1 MLLTHDEDHRST
13 FAQINTMAELDTSLQ
28 HAQSLDA
35 ADPLASFRDRFW
47 IPESDGQQQI
57 YLVGNSLGLQPKN
70 VATVVTEEL
79 EKWQKL
85 GVRGHFESDRP
96 WLPYHEFLTPMM
108 AKIVGAQE
116 DEVVVMNTLTA
127 NLHLMMATFYRPTKA
142 RNKILIE
149 SHAFPSDFQAV
160 ESQIK
165 LQGFDPKE
173 TIVTAVH
180 GAESELLSEDAI
192 CNLIEQHRD
201 TLALILLPGVQYYTG
216 QFLDMKRVAAMAHRF
231 NISVGFDL
239 AHAVGNVPLKLHDW
253 DVDFAVWCN
262 YKYINSGPGAVG
274 GCFIHQRHASDKTLP
289 RMAGWWG
296 HDKTT
301 RFQMENRF
309 DPIPTAEGWQLSN
322 PPILS
327 LAAILAS
334 LQVFEDAGG
343 MDPLREKSLKLTGY
357 FESLLKE
364 LLGDRV
370 NIITPRVPDQRGCQL
385 SIEVVTGN
393 VPGKEIHKQLE
404 EAGTDTDWREPNVI
418 RAAPVPLYNSFED
431 VHRFVTTLKQIVDP
445 QVPARRASE

>member
-1 MLLTHDEDHRST
+1 MT
-13 FAQINTMAELDTSLQ
+13 IDTSLQ

-35 ADPLASFRDRFW
+35 DDPLASLRDRFW
-47 IPESDGQQQI
+47 IPETDGKQQI

-70 VATVVTEEL
+70 VAALVTEEL
-79 EKWQKL
+79 EKWQTL
-85 GVRGHFESDRP
+85 GVRGHFESSRP
-96 WLPYHEFLTPMM
+96 WLPYHELLTPMM
-108 AKIVGAQE
+108 AQIVGAQE

-127 NLHLMMATFYRPTKA
+127 NLHLMMATFYRPTKT

-165 LQGFDPKE
+165 LHGLDPKDA
-173 TIVTAVH
+173 IVTVAH

-192 CNLIEQHRD
+192 CDLIEQHRD
-201 TLALILLPGVQYYTG
+201 SLALVLLPGVQYYTG
-216 QFLDMKRVAAMAHRF
+216 QLLNMKRIAAMAHRY

-239 AHAVGNVPLKLHDW
+239 AHAVGNVPLQLHDW
-253 DVDFAVWCN
+253 EADFAVWCN

-274 GCFIHQRHASDKTLP
+274 GCFVHQRHATDKSLP

-296 HDKTT
+296 HDKAT

-334 LQVFEDAGG
+334 LQIFEDAGG
-343 MDPLREKSLKLTGY
+343 MGPLREKSLKLTGY

-364 LLGDRV
+364 ELGDRV
-370 NIITPRVPDQRGCQL
+370 NIITPQLPDQRGAQL
-385 SIEVVTGN
+385 SIEIATGDIA
-393 VPGKEIHKQLE
+393 GKEIHQKLE

-431 VHRFVTTLKQIVDP
+431 VHRFVATLKEIMHG
-445 QVPARRASE
+445 

>member
-1 MLLTHDEDHRST
+1 M
-13 FAQINTMAELDTSLQ
+13 
-28 HAQSLDA
+28 
-35 ADPLASFRDRFW
+35 
-47 IPESDGQQQI
+47 
-57 YLVGNSLGLQPKN
+57 
-70 VATVVTEEL
+70 
-79 EKWQKL
+79 
-85 GVRGHFESDRP
+85 
-96 WLPYHEFLTPMM
+96 
-108 AKIVGAQE
+108 
-116 DEVVVMNTLTA
+116 
-127 NLHLMMATFYRPTKA
+127 
-142 RNKILIE
+142 
-149 SHAFPSDFQAV
+149 
-160 ESQIK
+160 
-165 LQGFDPKE
+165 
-173 TIVTAVH
+173 
-180 GAESELLSEDAI
+180 
-192 CNLIEQHRD
+192 
-201 TLALILLPGVQYYTG
+201 
-216 QFLDMKRVAAMAHRF
+216 
-231 NISVGFDL
+231 

>member
-1 MLLTHDEDHRST
+1 MT
-13 FAQINTMAELDTSLQ
+13 IDTSLQ

-35 ADPLASFRDRFW
+35 DDPLASFRDRFW
-47 IPESDGQQQI
+47 IPETDGKQQI

-70 VATVVTEEL
+70 VAALVTEEL
-79 EKWQKL
+79 EKWQAL
-85 GVRGHFESDRP
+85 GVRGHFESSRP
-96 WLPYHEFLTPMM
+96 WLPYHELLTPMM
-108 AKIVGAQE
+108 AQIVGAQE

-127 NLHLMMATFYRPTKA
+127 NLHLMMATFYRPTKT

-165 LQGFDPKE
+165 LHGLDPKDA
-173 TIVTAVH
+173 IVTVAH

-192 CNLIEQHRD
+192 CDLIEQHRD
-201 TLALILLPGVQYYTG
+201 SLALVLLPGVQYYTG
-216 QFLDMKRVAAMAHRF
+216 QLLNMKRIAAMAHRY

-239 AHAVGNVPLKLHDW
+239 AHAVGNVPLQLHDW
-253 DVDFAVWCN
+253 EADFAVWCN

-274 GCFIHQRHASDKTLP
+274 GCFVHQRHASDKSLL

-296 HDKTT
+296 HDKAT

-334 LQVFEDAGG
+334 LQIFEDAGG
-343 MDPLREKSLKLTGY
+343 MGPLREKSLKLTGY

-364 LLGDRV
+364 ELGDRV
-370 NIITPRVPDQRGCQL
+370 NIITPQLPDQRGAQL
-385 SIEVVTGN
+385 SIEIATGDIA
-393 VPGKEIHKQLE
+393 GKEIHQKLE

-431 VHRFVTTLKQIVDP
+431 VHRFVMALKEIMHG
-445 QVPARRASE
+445 

>member
-1 MLLTHDEDHRST
+1 MT
-13 FAQINTMAELDTSLQ
+13 IDTSLQ

-35 ADPLASFRDRFW
+35 DDPLASFRDRFW
-47 IPESDGQQQI
+47 IPETDGKQQI

-70 VATVVTEEL
+70 VAALVTEEL
-79 EKWQKL
+79 EKWQAL
-85 GVRGHFESDRP
+85 GVRGHFESSRP
-96 WLPYHEFLTPMM
+96 WLPYHELLTPMM
-108 AKIVGAQE
+108 AQIVGAQE

-127 NLHLMMATFYRPTKA
+127 NLHLMMATFYRPTKT

-160 ESQIK
+160 ESQIR
-165 LQGFDPKE
+165 LHGLDPKDA
-173 TIVTAVH
+173 IVTVAH

-192 CNLIEQHRD
+192 CDLIEQHRD
-201 TLALILLPGVQYYTG
+201 SLALVLLPGVQYYTG
-216 QFLDMKRVAAMAHRF
+216 QLLNMKRIAAMAHRY

-239 AHAVGNVPLKLHDW
+239 AHAVGNVPLQLHDW
-253 DVDFAVWCN
+253 EADFAVWCN

-274 GCFIHQRHASDKTLP
+274 GCFVHQRHASDKSLL

-296 HDKTT
+296 HDKAT

-343 MDPLREKSLKLTGY
+343 MGPLREKSLKLTGY

-364 LLGDRV
+364 ELGDRV
-370 NIITPRVPDQRGCQL
+370 NIITPQLPDQRGAQL
-385 SIEVVTGN
+385 SIEIATGDIA
-393 VPGKEIHKQLE
+393 GKEIHQKLE

-431 VHRFVTTLKQIVDP
+431 VHRFVMALKEIMHG
-445 QVPARRASE
+445 

>member
-1 MLLTHDEDHRST
+1 MT
-13 FAQINTMAELDTSLQ
+13 IDTSLQ

-35 ADPLASFRDRFW
+35 DDPLASFRDRFW
-47 IPESDGQQQI
+47 IPETDGKQQI

-70 VATVVTEEL
+70 VAALVTEEL
-79 EKWQKL
+79 EKWQAL
-85 GVRGHFESDRP
+85 GVRGHFESSRP
-96 WLPYHEFLTPMM
+96 WLPYHELLTPMM
-108 AKIVGAQE
+108 AQIVGAQE

-127 NLHLMMATFYRPTKA
+127 NLHLMMATFYRPTKT

-160 ESQIK
+160 ESQIR
-165 LQGFDPKE
+165 LHGLDPKDA
-173 TIVTAVH
+173 IVTVAH

-192 CNLIEQHRD
+192 CDLIEQHRD
-201 TLALILLPGVQYYTG
+201 SLALVLLPGVQYYTG
-216 QFLDMKRVAAMAHRF
+216 QLLNMKRIAAMAHRY

-239 AHAVGNVPLKLHDW
+239 AHAVGNVPLQLHDW
-253 DVDFAVWCN
+253 EADFAVWCN
-262 YKYINSGPGAVG
+262 NKYINSGPGAVG
-274 GCFIHQRHASDKTLP
+274 GCFVHQRHASDKSLL

-296 HDKTT
+296 HDKAM

-343 MDPLREKSLKLTGY
+343 MGPLREKSLKLTGY

-364 LLGDRV
+364 ELGDRV
-370 NIITPRVPDQRGCQL
+370 NIITPQLPDQRGAQL
-385 SIEVVTGN
+385 SIEIATGDIA
-393 VPGKEIHKQLE
+393 GKEIHQKLE

-431 VHRFVTTLKQIVDP
+431 VHRFVMALKEIMHG
-445 QVPARRASE
+445 